1 MKITKTMNGNEATIA
16 LEGWLDTQAA
26 PELHAELESLED
38 DVSELV
44 FDFGALE
51 YISSSGV
58 REVVS
63 AYKKMNGAFTV
74 KNVSTGIMNIFKAT
88 GIDKKIR
95 FE

>member
-1 MKITKTMNGNEATIA
+1 MNITKTMNGNEATIA
-16 LEGWLDTQAA
+16 LEGWLDTQAS
-26 PELHAELESLED
+26 PELHAELDGLGD
-38 DVSELV
+38 DISSLV
-44 FDFGALE
+44 FDFSALE

-63 AYKKMNGAFTV
+63 AHKKMNGAFTV
-74 KNVSTGIMNIFKAT
+74 KNASAGIMNIFKAT

>member
-1 MKITKTMNGNEATIA
+1 MKITKTMNGNEVTIA

-26 PELHAELESLED
+26 PELHTEIESLGED
-38 DVSELV
+38 TASLV
-44 FDFGALE
+44 FDFAALE

-63 AYKKMNGAFTV
+63 AHKKMNGAFKV
-74 KNVSTGIMNIFKAT
+74 KNASAGIMGIFKAT
-88 GIDKKIR
+88 GIDKRIN